1 MRAFAKKAWA
11 IMASK
16 TPNAEDW
23 LGRRIDFEEFA
34 RTLSKRRAEIEAE
47 TGQPLVVPRNNGNR
61 RTVSK
66 RALLAA
72 VDAAAAKK
80 GFRW

>member
-1 MRAFAKKAWA
+1 
-11 IMASK
+11 MASK
-16 TPNAEDW
+16 TSKAEDW
-23 LGRRIDFEEFA
+23 QGRRIDFDAFA
-34 RTLSKRRAEIEAE
+34 RALVQRRAEIEAE
-47 TGQPLVVPRNNGNR
+47 TGEPLAVPRNDGAR
-61 RTVSK
+61 RTASK